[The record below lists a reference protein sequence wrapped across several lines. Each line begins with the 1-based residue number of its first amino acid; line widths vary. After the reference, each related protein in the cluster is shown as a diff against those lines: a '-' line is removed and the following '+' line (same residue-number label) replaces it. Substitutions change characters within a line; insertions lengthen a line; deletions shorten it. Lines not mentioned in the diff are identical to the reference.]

1 MERIDAEDPD
11 AGKTLT
17 EEKKTEL
24 AAIDVKYSAKIAE
37 RKIFLEKAL
46 NDAIEQSDVEEI
58 GNLQR
63 QIADETTRLEE
74 ERERAKEKARA
85 ES

>member
-1 MERIDAEDPD
+1 MERLDAEDPD

-17 EEKKTEL
+17 EETKVAL
-24 AAIDVKYSAKIAE
+24 AQIDAKYDAKIAE
-37 RKIFLEKAL
+37 RKIFLDKAL
-46 NDAIEQSDVEEI
+46 QEATEQGDVEEI
-58 GNLQR
+58 GNVQR
-63 QIADETTRLEE
+63 QIADETARLEE